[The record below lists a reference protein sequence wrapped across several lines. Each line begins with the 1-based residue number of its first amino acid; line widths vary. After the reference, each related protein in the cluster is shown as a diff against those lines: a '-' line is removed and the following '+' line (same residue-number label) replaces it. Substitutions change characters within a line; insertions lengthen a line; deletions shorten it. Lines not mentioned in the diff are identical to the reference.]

1 MANNKGTSELPSFTS
16 LKGHERRAV
25 ILRAGGKTFA
35 QITAHINNEFALE
48 YAEITVQEWF
58 YAGGRLEQA
67 YSEYLEADAV
77 MSLKEA
83 RQIIKRS
90 SKAAVDVLVDQLK
103 SGKEENIRQGAAKS
117 LLNKYIPDKQQV
129 LDSSYAEEDLPEELA
144 AIADSLKEGSDG
156 SQPVDDPGV
165 GDQDSEK
172 AGAGQS

>member
-25 ILRAGGKTFA
+25 MLRAEGKSYA
-35 QITAHINNEFALE
+35 QITAHINNEFVLD
-48 YAEITVQEWF
+48 YAEITVKEWF

-67 YSEYLEADAV
+67 YSEFLEADAV

-90 SKAAVDVLVDQLK
+90 SKAAVAVLVDQLRA
-103 SGKEENIRQGAAKS
+103 GKDEGIRQGAAKS

-129 LDSSYAEEDLPEELA
+129 LDSTFEEEDLPEELA
-144 AIADSLKEGSDG
+144 AVADSLKEDPDG
-156 SQPVDDPGV
+156 SKPVDDPPV
-165 GDQDSEK
+165 GGTDSQEP
-172 AGAGQS
+172 GPSES